1 MPVINFSYS
10 DLCDLMGFEMPRS
23 EIRERLPMM
32 GADLRYADDGSDEMS
47 FEFFPDRPDL
57 FSVEGIARA
66 MRAFTGREPGLRTYA
81 IDESTIQ
88 LTVDSSVD
96 EVRPYIW
103 SALVEGNEIDDSLIK
118 SMMDVQEKLHLTV
131 GRNRKKV
138 AIGIHDVQGVKPP
151 FVYKAVRPEEVSFVP
166 LQGARR
172 MNLAEILADHDKG
185 RAYAFV
191 LKDKSRYPIITDCE
205 GEVLS
210 FPPVINGIATTVTEE
225 TRDIF
230 VDCTGTDLNAVKSAV
245 NILTTALA
253 ERGGKIRTV
262 EVKLQDGSSCR
273 APDLTPRRSLLDP
286 DFVNRWIGTNLEPP
300 QMAACL
306 MRMGHGAKP
315 CDAGVEVLIPA
326 YRADVIHP
334 VDLAEDVA
342 IGYGFDK
349 FGTQLPRL
357 ATFGVEDDLTAF
369 SELIRPIMIGLGYLE
384 LVTLSLSNPGE
395 QYEAMG
401 LSPREDAV
409 AIKNPV
415 SEDHVMVRTS
425 LLPSLLAV
433 LRRNKHRE
441 LPQKVFEIG
450 DVVVGA
456 RNKTFLTAISVHA
469 KAGFTEC
476 KSDMISLMQALG
488 IQQEVAKKDIPSF
501 VPGRC
506 AEVSSSQGALGVI
519 GELSP
524 ATLTA
529 FELGYPATA
538 MEFDLETLRRSGP
551 RSSQ

>member
-10 DLCDLMGFEMPRS
+10 DLCDLMGFELPHS
-23 EIRERLPMM
+23 ELRERLPML

-66 MRAFTGREPGLRTYA
+66 MRAFSGHEPGLRSYA
-81 IDESTIQ
+81 TDESARQ

-96 EVRPYIW
+96 EIRPYIW
-103 SALVEGNEIDDSLIK
+103 TALVEGNDIDDSLIK

-151 FVYKAVRPEEVSFVP
+151 FVYKAVNPEEVSFVP

-172 MNLAEILADHDKG
+172 MNLAEILTDHDKG

-191 LKDKSRYPIITDCE
+191 LKDKPRYPIIVDSE

-210 FPPVINGIATTVTEE
+210 FPPVINGVATTVTEE

-230 VDCTGTDLNAVKSAV
+230 VDCTGTDLNAVKSSV

-253 ERGGKIRTV
+253 ERGGKIKTV
-262 EVKLQDGSSCR
+262 EMKLQDGSSVR
-273 APDLTPRRSLLDP
+273 APDLAPRRSLLDP
-286 DFVNRWIGTNLEPP
+286 GLVNRWIGTDLEPA
-300 QMAACL
+300 QMAGCL

-315 CDAGVEVLIPA
+315 CDGGIEVMIPA

-342 IGYGFDK
+342 IGHGFDR
-349 FGTQLPRL
+349 FGSKLPQQ
-357 ATFGVEDDLTAF
+357 ATFGVEDDLATF
-369 SELIRPIMIGLGYLE
+369 SELVRPTMMGLGYLE
-384 LVTLSLSNPGE
+384 LVTLSLSNPRE

-450 DVVVGA
+450 DVVVGDKNRTLLA
-456 RNKTFLTAISVHA
+456 AVSVHA

-476 KSDMISLMQALG
+476 KSDMISLMQGLG
-488 IQQEVAKKDIPSF
+488 IQQEVARRDSPSF

-506 AEVSSSQGALGVI
+506 AEVSSPQGTLGVI

-538 MEFDLETLRRSGP
+538 MEFDLEALRNSGP
-551 RSSQ
+551 RSVQ